1 MISNNKANWVP
12 QGYLGTEFSPVWG
25 EILTFGLPDIG
36 LFVFFYFTKLYC
48 NVSKFNSHIAE
59 CDKKII
65 SNIVVLLTSLAV
77 LSDD

>member
-36 LFVFFYFTKLYC
+36 FLFLHC

-65 SNIVVLLTSLAV
+65 SNIVVLLTSLTV

>member
-36 LFVFFYFTKLYC
+36 LFVFFILQSYTVMYQSLI
-48 NVSKFNSHIAE
+48 HILPSVI
-59 CDKKII
+59 KK
-65 SNIVVLLTSLAV
+65 
-77 LSDD
+77 